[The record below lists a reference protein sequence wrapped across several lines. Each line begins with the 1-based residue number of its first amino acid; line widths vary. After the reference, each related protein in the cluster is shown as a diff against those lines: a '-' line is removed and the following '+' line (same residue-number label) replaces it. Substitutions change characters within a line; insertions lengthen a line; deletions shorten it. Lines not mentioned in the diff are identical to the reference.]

1 MNVYVNF
8 IPFPWIIDQFNI
20 YLLAIYLLYLWMYLT
35 YIYYLS
41 VRKCSM

>member
-20 YLLAIYLLYLWMYLT
+20 YLLAIYV
-35 YIYYLS
+35 
-41 VRKCSM
+41 VRKHSI